1 MVQEFKDYDK
11 VYSKFK
17 GKFLEY
23 ERGEAFGE
31 MMAECDRVV
40 AWSLAVGK
48 YSHAEIR
55 EAVYFA
61 EGWEE
66 WQKFRVSLKGFNTK
80 EKLARLWYRYGYFNC
95 AAAEQLK
102 GLAAL
107 EKLRIDNYIGALVR
121 GGQLSTKLEVQ
132 R

>member
-17 GKFLEY
+17 GKFMAY
-23 ERGEAFGE
+23 ETGQGFCE
-31 MMAECDRVV
+31 MMAEADSVTE
-40 AWSLAVGK
+40 WTYKVGK
-48 YSHAEIR
+48 YTNAEIR
-55 EAVYFA
+55 NAVYFA
-61 EGWEE
+61 EGFEE

-80 EKLARLWYRYGYFNC
+80 EKLVRLWYRRGHFKC
-95 AAAEQLK
+95 ADATE

-107 EKLRIDNYIGALVR
+107 ERLRIDNYLGALVR
-121 GGQLSTKLEVQ
+121 GGQLSTTHVVQ